1 MRTTVTLDP
10 DVEQLLREAVRK
22 SGKSFK
28 VILNRAVREG
38 LAKPPGASVAKPFRV
53 KARRMGLRGGI
64 DPGALN
70 RLLDEVEVDRFVG
83 EQARRR

>member
-10 DVEQLLREAVRK
+10 DVEQLLREAVRR

-28 VILNRAVREG
+28 VVLNRAVREG
-38 LAKPPGASVAKPFRV
+38 RAQPGDARVAKPFRV

-70 RLLDEVEVDRFVG
+70 RLLDEVEVDRFL
-83 EQARRR
+83 EESARRR